1 MKKRM
6 KILIIT
12 MIAAVCSAQNSP
24 SVEQA
29 MKELQAVKSKQV
41 AVQKP
46 AAPNVPVAEIVKAE
60 PVSAVQPAQLQMTA
74 AQAAEL
80 VDDSISNYAGGKYV
94 PARSGFERVLLAHPD
109 NAVARYFL
117 NMINQAERRNNEESA
132 IKEVGQAW
140 GGMILR
146 DYSIADDMTGTLK
159 LSGKTQNTDVRH
171 LFSTVSFPDG
181 AYATYWPKLDK
192 IIVLNTP
199 ANLKKVESI
208 MGALEVSAGQKD
220 GQIEIKTRFVE
231 FSEGALE
238 ELGFNWKNMTDS
250 KIAGDWSVK
259 SGENL
264 FNDSLRGSGDV
275 FTKPGNQPGLDTG
288 YNPVTTAGEKA
299 SRLEDNFNDTSGE
312 LRITGDIGPKV
323 EMLIRALDQS
333 SGADVLSAP
342 SVVTRAGQ
350 KASIQ
355 VGQTHYFPENFG
367 VGGNEG
373 AIVHVDYQEFT
384 EKLMGVDLSVRPNL
398 VKDDLIEMD
407 LNPKVTDLLG
417 WRNYQIAPAD
427 SAYTYYQFRIGNTY
441 KHDPI
446 MARLPIFRHREVK
459 TKVTIHD
466 GSTIGMG
473 GLLSEKTETF
483 SDRVPVLGSIPLI
496 GRLFRSEGERTV
508 KRNLMIFVTAS
519 KVAPNGR
526 VISEMTFEK

>member
-1 MKKRM
+1 
-6 KILIIT
+6 
-12 MIAAVCSAQNSP
+12 
-24 SVEQA
+24 
-29 MKELQAVKSKQV
+29 
-41 AVQKP
+41 
-46 AAPNVPVAEIVKAE
+46 
-60 PVSAVQPAQLQMTA
+60 
-74 AQAAEL
+74 
-80 VDDSISNYAGGKYV
+80 
-94 PARSGFERVLLAHPD
+94 
-109 NAVARYFL
+109 
-117 NMINQAERRNNEESA
+117 
-132 IKEVGQAW
+132 
-140 GGMILR
+140 
-146 DYSIADDMTGTLK
+146 
-159 LSGKTQNTDVRH
+159 
-171 LFSTVSFPDG
+171 
-181 AYATYWPKLDK
+181 
-192 IIVLNTP
+192 
-199 ANLKKVESI
+199 
-208 MGALEVSAGQKD
+208 
-220 GQIEIKTRFVE
+220 
-231 FSEGALE
+231 
-238 ELGFNWKNMTDS
+238 MTDS